1 MANVMNSIPN
11 YFEQVYAGVLGK
23 VIGVYMGRPFEG
35 WTRDA
40 LEARWGA
47 VDHYV
52 HHDQNVPLVVADDD
66 ISGTFTFVRALEDS
80 GLGADTPAD
89 FFGDT
94 WLNYLIERRT
104 ILWWGGIGYSTEHT
118 AYSRLKR
125 GVRAPESG
133 SAALNGRVVSE
144 QIGAQI
150 FIDAFG
156 LVAPGNPE
164 LAMSLAERA
173 ARVSHDG
180 EAVIGAKVVA
190 AMVSMAFLDKD
201 IHSLLDRA
209 EALIPRD
216 SLIAQVHR
224 DVRAWAQAD
233 RDWRATYD
241 RIKAKYGYDKF
252 GGGCHMIPN
261 HALMVMAWEYVGND
275 FHKAQTIINTAGWD
289 TDCNAANVGTV
300 CALIA
305 GLDGI
310 DASYGFHSHPEFA
323 DRVFLPTADGTDS
336 VTDCLRI
343 ARRLTRLGCAISG
356 IPMPEKA
363 ASEAWH
369 DFALPGALHGYIG
382 RAPNATVAF
391 SPLSGGSAR
400 MAFTTYPARPAIAET
415 PVSSFAITA
424 GHYGIASTPSLYHGT
439 ELEAEVVCDELDG
452 EAEAR
457 LEVVCASGPDDADA
471 PRFQSSAIRLL
482 PGSGGVI
489 RWKIDCDHKPI
500 SALRLVV
507 SSPVECHGV
516 VRLVQITRGDEAEI
530 VASSATFGTLAPH
543 EIPGW
548 ICTMDAIGKW
558 GRFAS
563 DNGFRILV
571 TGNRAWSDTSISCTL
586 NIHCAERAGLL
597 LNYQGLKRFYAVV
610 ISHGRLK
617 VIRNL
622 YGETVLFDAPAAISE
637 DTDFQLEAN
646 VADGVITVRLDD
658 AEAAVVR
665 DDTLRGGG
673 AGLCVEDGCFS
684 LVGDMRISAHRQ
696 GTKASRR
703 PLIDKMD
710 NNAQ

>member
-1 MANVMNSIPN
+1 M
-11 YFEQVYAGVLGK
+11 
-23 VIGVYMGRPFEG
+23 
-35 WTRDA
+35 
-40 LEARWGA
+40 
-47 VDHYV
+47 
-52 HHDQNVPLVVADDD
+52 
-66 ISGTFTFVRALEDS
+66 
-80 GLGADTPAD
+80 
-89 FFGDT
+89 
-94 WLNYLIERRT
+94 
-104 ILWWGGIGYSTEHT
+104 
-118 AYSRLKR
+118 
-125 GVRAPESG
+125 
-133 SAALNGRVVSE
+133 
-144 QIGAQI
+144 
-150 FIDAFG
+150 
-156 LVAPGNPE
+156 
-164 LAMSLAERA
+164 
-173 ARVSHDG
+173 
-180 EAVIGAKVVA
+180 
-190 AMVSMAFLDKD
+190 
-201 IHSLLDRA
+201 
-209 EALIPRD
+209 
-216 SLIAQVHR
+216 
-224 DVRAWAQAD
+224 
-233 RDWRATYD
+233 
-241 RIKAKYGYDKF
+241 
-252 GGGCHMIPN
+252 
-261 HALMVMAWEYVGND
+261 
-275 FHKAQTIINTAGWD
+275 
-289 TDCNAANVGTV
+289 
-300 CALIA
+300 
-305 GLDGI
+305 
-310 DASYGFHSHPEFA
+310 
-323 DRVFLPTADGTDS
+323 
-336 VTDCLRI
+336 
-343 ARRLTRLGCAISG
+343 
-356 IPMPEKA
+356 
-363 ASEAWH
+363 
-369 DFALPGALHGYIG
+369 
-382 RAPNATVAF
+382 
-391 SPLSGGSAR
+391 
-400 MAFTTYPARPAIAET
+400 
-415 PVSSFAITA
+415 
-424 GHYGIASTPSLYHGT
+424 
-439 ELEAEVVCDELDG
+439 CDELDG